1 MRLSADA
8 SGANAVKN
16 VLETSS
22 KHSANDRRRWWDMGA
37 TESVPCF
44 EGDGRTARLQVWDA
58 SGEHARRGEVPD
70 VYYQDAFGAL
80 LVYDITSPTTFD
92 TVLDW

>member
-1 MRLSADA
+1 MRTTWSLERSSKMRLSADA
-8 SGANAVKN
+8 SGAKAVKN

-44 EGDGRTARLQVWDA
+44 EGDGRTRKRSRRLDEFKIVARPQ
-58 SGEHARRGEVPD
+58 
-70 VYYQDAFGAL
+70 
-80 LVYDITSPTTFD
+80 
-92 TVLDW
+92 